1 VREAWDQAADDGGD
15 HGGGRRRVPGER
27 PAATPG
33 QWICRSGQLRATG
46 ADVRP
51 CLATVQQGP
60 RPVELKR
67 DLVRRL
73 TDAMVESLQIPPEAV
88 QVWIH
93 ETPTD
98 SWGVAG
104 VLTADK

>member
-1 VREAWDQAADDGGD
+1 M
-15 HGGGRRRVPGER
+15 P
-27 PAATPG
+27 
-33 QWICRSGQLRATG
+33 II
-46 ADVRP
+46 
-51 CLATVQQGP
+51 TVQQGP

-73 TDAMVESLQIPPEAV
+73 TEAMVESLQIPADAV

-98 SWGVAG
+98 SWGIAG
-104 VLTADK
+104 VLMADK